1 MIESYGPR
9 PAVPAGAAASLPAQ
23 AEEKI
28 VHRPPTKVLPAE
40 RVDRNA
46 PTGPRPA
53 FEHTWLQRAA
63 ALWPEEPAPSTV
75 PAPAPDQTDVPPQ
88 TQAARETI
96 ELLRQSG
103 DGPPPAVDIRR

>member
-1 MIESYGPR
+1 MIESFGPR

-28 VHRPPTKVLPAE
+28 VHRPLTKVLPAE
-40 RVDRNA
+40 RIDRNA

-63 ALWPEEPAPSTV
+63 AVWPEEPDP
-75 PAPAPDQTDVPPQ
+75 PAADVSEPEDTEATPE
-88 TQAARETI
+88 TQAARASI
-96 ELLRQSG
+96 ELLRRSG
-103 DGPPPAVDIRR
+103 EEQPPVVDIRR